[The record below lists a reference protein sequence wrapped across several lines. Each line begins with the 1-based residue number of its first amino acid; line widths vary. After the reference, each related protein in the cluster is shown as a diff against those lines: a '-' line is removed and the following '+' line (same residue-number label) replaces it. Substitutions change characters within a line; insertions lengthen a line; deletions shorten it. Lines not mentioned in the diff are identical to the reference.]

1 MNYEIDFS
9 KFVNKYKDE
18 KCVIIGASHSM
29 HDFDYENFKGIK
41 IILGTAILRTENRF
55 EPDFLISS
63 NNHFPVPEIK
73 EHLDIL
79 NKHKNMTWIFSD
91 TSLYHDIWTKSDDF
105 LNKNLKI
112 KYSCFDDKHFN
123 GKKCFPKRK
132 CCNLSNQKIKENIF
146 DYLVKNRSLNNKDFK
161 FGKGV
166 SVAESALAVA
176 ILMGFK
182 NIYLQGISLT
192 LSPKYKAVKN
202 KNIKYYGYQSKSADE
217 ILEKTIKQLRMKF
230 FYYYLKRLNFFPYIK
245 SAYEKT
251 INILSNKGEFR
262 NDYNQAILNFE
273 NLAKISL
280 VRSQKIF
287 VTNKN
292 SNLYNI
298 ENIHLL
304 N

>member
-112 KYSCFDDKHFN
+112 KYSCFDDKHLMEKN
-123 GKKCFPKRK
+123 V
-132 CCNLSNQKIKENIF
+132 SQKEN
-146 DYLVKNRSLNNKDFK
+146 V
-161 FGKGV
+161 V
-166 SVAESALAVA
+166 
-176 ILMGFK
+176 
-182 NIYLQGISLT
+182 IYQIKKLKRISL
-192 LSPKYKAVKN
+192 
-202 KNIKYYGYQSKSADE
+202 I
-217 ILEKTIKQLRMKF
+217 IW
-230 FYYYLKRLNFFPYIK
+230 
-245 SAYEKT
+245 
-251 INILSNKGEFR
+251 
-262 NDYNQAILNFE
+262 
-273 NLAKISL
+273 
-280 VRSQKIF
+280 
-287 VTNKN
+287 
-292 SNLYNI
+292 
-298 ENIHLL
+298 
-304 N
+304 